1 MIVATSGHV
10 DHGKTLLVHGLTG
23 IETDRL
29 EEEKARGL
37 TIDLGFAYT
46 TIDEQRIG
54 FIDVPGH
61 IKFISNMLAGVSAI
75 DCGLLVIA
83 ADDGPMPQTL
93 EHLAILNLIGVSTG
107 AIVLT
112 KIDRVAPERL
122 NDVTLEI
129 QRLVQGTFLQG
140 SPIFPVSGTQRIGLE
155 AVSAYLSDT
164 ARQIRREQQH
174 GHFRLAIDRAF
185 SVKGAGQVVTGSV
198 TSGHVSVGD
207 ELLLAPQGIAVR
219 VRTIHRQNEPS
230 EHGKPGDRCA
240 INIAGAEL
248 ARITLHRGNYLT
260 SNPHQAVT
268 GRCDILFNLLASELQ
283 TLSRSIHVHVH
294 AGANHVTAR
303 LVPLEAAGI
312 APGTRG
318 LAQLILS
325 APINLWY
332 GDTLIVRDQAAS
344 RTVGGGQV
352 LDPDAPGRGRSS
364 AKRLQELAML
374 SQHGPLLDTVTTW
387 LNARPQ
393 GSDRTH
399 VSRCF
404 NLTEPE
410 VEQAISAPGLLL
422 TRDRII
428 SVEAMARHRSR
439 ILKAIEQWQQKHPE
453 ERGLPLQNIV
463 GLVRIDSVIL
473 DFGLEQLVTEKQLA
487 LVGNSYQLPGH
498 ATQLSGPLA
507 NLWSRIEPV
516 LVKEPTRP
524 PVMHELAKQVNL
536 PPPTAEKLL
545 NQLVGAGYL
554 IRPVPN
560 RYFLPQG
567 IDALRGSV
575 AVTAQKAT
583 DGQFS
588 VADFRDTCGLG
599 RNLCIEILE
608 YFDRHGL
615 TQRLGD
621 KRKLR
626 TPALIKNLNKNHTK

>member
-46 TIDEQRIG
+46 TIDDQRIG

-93 EHLAILNLIGVSTG
+93 EHLAILNLIGIRAG

-112 KIDRVAPERL
+112 KIDRVAAERIEE
-122 NDVTLEI
+122 VSAEI
-129 QRLVQGTFLQG
+129 QRLVRGTFLQDTA
-140 SPIFPVSGTQRIGLE
+140 IFPVSGTQKTGLD
-155 AVSAYLSDT
+155 ALSTYLSST
-164 ARQIRREQQH
+164 ASQIQREQQH

-198 TSGHVSVGD
+198 TSGRVSVGD

-219 VRTIHRQNEPS
+219 VRTIHRQNQPS
-230 EHGKPGDRCA
+230 EYGEPGDRCA

-248 ARITLHRGNYLT
+248 SRITLHRGNYLT
-260 SNPHQAVT
+260 SNPHQVAT
-268 GRCDILFNLLASELQ
+268 GRCDIRLNLLASEPQALN
-283 TLSRSIHVHVH
+283 RSVPVHVH

-303 LVPLEAAGI
+303 LVPLDAAGI
-312 APGTRG
+312 APGTGG

-332 GDTLIVRDQAAS
+332 GDTLIVRDQAAT
-344 RTVGGGQV
+344 RTLGGGRV
-352 LDPDAPGRGRSS
+352 LDPDASGRGRSS
-364 AKRLQELAML
+364 PKRLHELALL
-374 SQHGPLLDTVTTW
+374 SQSEPLLDTVTTW
-387 LNARPQ
+387 LNGRPQ
-393 GSDRTH
+393 GANRAQL
-399 VSRCF
+399 SRCF
-404 NLTEPE
+404 NLTTSE
-410 VEQAISAPGLLL
+410 VEQAVNNQGLLQ
-422 TRDRII
+422 TRDHII
-428 SVEAMARHRSR
+428 SVEAMAKHQSR
-439 ILKAIEQWQQKHPE
+439 ILKAIEQWQQKHPD
-453 ERGLPLQNIV
+453 ERGLPLQHIV
-463 GLVRIDSVIL
+463 TLVRIDSVVL
-473 DFGLEQLVTEKQLA
+473 GFGLEQLVAEKHLT

-498 ATQLSGPLA
+498 TTQLSGSLA
-507 NLWSRIEPV
+507 NLWSRVEPI

-536 PPPTAEKLL
+536 PPAATEKLL

-554 IRPVPN
+554 VRPVPN

-567 IDALRGSV
+567 IDALRNSV
-575 AVTAQKAT
+575 DATAQQAP

-615 TQRLGD
+615 TQRIGD

-626 TPALIKNLNKNHTK
+626 TNLLKK

>member
-46 TIDEQRIG
+46 TIDDQRIG

-93 EHLAILNLIGVSTG
+93 EHLAILDLIGIDTG
-107 AIVLT
+107 AVVLT

-122 NDVTLEI
+122 EQVSKEI
-129 QRLVQGTFLQG
+129 QHLVQGTFLHHA
-140 SPIFPVSGTQRIGLE
+140 PIFPVSGTQKTGLN
-155 AVSAYLSDT
+155 AVSAYLSNT
-164 ARQIRREQQH
+164 ARQIQRQQQH
-174 GHFRLAIDRAF
+174 GHFRLAIDRSF

-198 TSGHVSVGD
+198 ISGRVSVGD

-219 VRTIHRQNEPS
+219 VRTIHRQNQPS
-230 EHGKPGDRCA
+230 EHGEPGDRCA
-240 INIAGAEL
+240 INIAGPEL
-248 ARITLHRGNYLT
+248 ARATLHRGNYLT
-260 SNPHQAVT
+260 SNTHQAAT
-268 GRCDILFNLLASELQ
+268 GRSDILFNLLASESHAL
-283 TLSRSIHVHVH
+283 TRSIPVHVH

-303 LVPLEAAGI
+303 LVPLGPAGI
-312 APGTRG
+312 TPGG
-318 LAQLILS
+318 SGPAQLILS
-325 APINLWY
+325 APVNLWY

-344 RTVGGGQV
+344 RTLGGGRV

-364 AKRLQELAML
+364 PKRLLELAIL
-374 SQHGPLLDTVTTW
+374 SRRAPLDDIVASW
-387 LNARPQ
+387 LAGRTQ
-393 GSDRTH
+393 GANRAQL
-399 VSRCF
+399 SRCF
-404 NLTEPE
+404 NLTAAEID
-410 VEQAISAPGLLL
+410 QAIDNPRLLR
-422 TRDRII
+422 TRDHII
-428 SVEAMARHRSR
+428 SVEAMTQHRTK
-439 ILKAIEQWQQKHPE
+439 IHKAIELWQKQHPD
-453 ERGLPLQNIV
+453 ERGLPLQHIV
-463 GLVRIDSVIL
+463 SLVRIDTVVLAI
-473 DFGLEQLVTEKQLA
+473 GLEQLVAEKRLT

-498 ATQLSGPLA
+498 AAQLSGPLA
-507 NLWSRIEPV
+507 NLWKRVEPI

-524 PVMHELAKQVNL
+524 PVMHELAKQIDL
-536 PPPTAEKLL
+536 PPPAAEKLL

-560 RYFLPQG
+560 RYFLPKG
-567 IDALRGSV
+567 IDALRASV
-575 AVTAQKAT
+575 AATAQHAP

-588 VADFRDTCGLG
+588 VADFRDVCGLG

-626 TPALIKNLNKNHTK
+626 VSGKTNQHK